1 MSNKKKGKK
10 RIRKERERERE
21 RESIKDSMARQNAF
35 LPAVYLLMNYDLS
48 NLSFTLRN
56 LITRLSN
63 AVINIPRNVA
73 ATAAI
78 AFDV

>member
-10 RIRKERERERE
+10 RIRKNREG
-21 RESIKDSMARQNAF
+21 ESIKDSMARQNAF